1 MKEQNNIQNIL
12 IKNPII
18 PVVTFNSMDEIEPII
33 QKIIKN
39 NVNCIEITLRTS
51 ISIDAIKYIKDN
63 YFDKLDIG
71 VGTVKNEEE
80 AILAQKLEI
89 DFIVAPGITKNLNN
103 KLEETNI
110 PFLYGVCNPSQIML
124 GMEMNHKFF
133 KFFPANLFGGINSL
147 KTYLQLFPDIKFCP
161 TGGINQGN
169 YNEYLKLE
177 NVISVGGSWVINESL
192 ID

>member
-1 MKEQNNIQNIL
+1 MKVQNNIQNIL

-18 PVVTFNSMDEIEPII
+18 PVVTFYSMDEIEPTI

-39 NVNCIEITLRTS
+39 KVNCIEITLRTN
-51 ISIDAIKYIKDN
+51 ISIDAIKYVKDN
-63 YFDKLDIG
+63 YFDKLNIG
-71 VGTVKNEEE
+71 VGTVKNEEG
-80 AILAQKLEI
+80 AKLAEKLDL
-89 DFIVAPGITKNLNN
+89 DFIVAPGITKKLN
-103 KLEETNI
+103 KVLEETNI

-161 TGGINQGN
+161 TGGINQEN
-169 YNEYLKLE
+169 YNEFLKLE
-177 NVISVGGSWVINESL
+177 NVISVGGSWIINESL